1 MINKTFI
8 TSNYNAWIAYSLLC
22 SPFIIAICCAVKN
35 IWWPFVLAPL
45 ASLLLYSTVCIR
57 FIGVLS
63 FKNGEIHVAS
73 RLSVFE
79 SIQHKIKIELEEI
92 EFADFC
98 FTQRGSKGEHVAR
111 FADVP
116 CLTLIKKDGNK
127 ESIILIGFSRK
138 QILEIE
144 NLLLLSNKDLM
155 FLHTTDRFEGLIWR
169 KKKNKVAK
177 K

>member
-1 MINKTFI
+1 M
-8 TSNYNAWIAYSLLC
+8 
-22 SPFIIAICCAVKN
+22 
-35 IWWPFVLAPL
+35 
-45 ASLLLYSTVCIR
+45 
-57 FIGVLS
+57 
-63 FKNGEIHVAS
+63 
-73 RLSVFE
+73 FE

-98 FTQRGSKGEHVAR
+98 FTQRGSKGEHIAH
-111 FADVP
+111 FTDVP

-127 ESIILIGFSRK
+127 ENNILIGFSRK

-169 KKKNKVAK
+169 KKKNKAAK